1 MHLGP
6 GLSLSQIPP
15 ALNWGTMK
23 TVREILAG
31 KGSFIWSIQPDATVF
46 EALQT
51 MSDNDVGALI
61 VLDGETVAGV
71 LSERDY
77 ARKVILHG
85 RSSKELMVKE
95 IMSAKV
101 YFVKPEQN
109 IEDCMALFTNKRVRH
124 LPVLENDKLR
134 GIISI
139 GDVVKAVIAEHE
151 FTIKH
156 LENYITGGLS

>member
-1 MHLGP
+1 
-6 GLSLSQIPP
+6 
-15 ALNWGTMK
+15 MK

-31 KGSFIWSIQPDATVF
+31 KGRAIWSIQPDATVF
-46 EALQT
+46 EALQA
-51 MSDNDVGALI
+51 MAEKDVGALV

-85 RSSKELMVKE
+85 RSSKELKVKE
-95 IMSAKV
+95 IMSSRV

-124 LPVLENDKLR
+124 LPVLENDKLT
-134 GIISI
+134 GVISI

-151 FTIKH
+151 FTIRH

>member
-1 MHLGP
+1 
-6 GLSLSQIPP
+6 
-15 ALNWGTMK
+15 MK

-31 KGSFIWSIQPDATVF
+31 KGSVIWSIQPDATVF

-51 MSDNDVGALI
+51 MADNDVGALI

-85 RSSKELMVKE
+85 RSSKELKVKE
-95 IMSAKV
+95 IMSSKV
-101 YFVKPEQN
+101 YFVKPEQD

-124 LPVLENDKLR
+124 LPVLDNDTLR

-139 GDVVKAVIAEHE
+139 GDVVKAVIAEQE
-151 FTIKH
+151 VTIKH

>member
-1 MHLGP
+1 
-6 GLSLSQIPP
+6 
-15 ALNWGTMK
+15 MK

-31 KGSFIWSIQPDATVF
+31 KGRDIWSITPEATVF
-46 EALQT
+46 EALQA
-51 MSDNDVGALI
+51 MADNDVGALV

-85 RSSKELMVKE
+85 RSSKELTVKE
-95 IMSAKV
+95 IMSSKV
-101 YFVKPEQN
+101 YFVRPDQN

-124 LPVLENDKLR
+124 LPVLENDKLS
-134 GIISI
+134 GVISI

>member
-1 MHLGP
+1 
-6 GLSLSQIPP
+6 
-15 ALNWGTMK
+15 MK

-31 KGSFIWSIQPDATVF
+31 KGRAIWSIQPDATVF
-46 EALQT
+46 EALQA
-51 MSDNDVGALI
+51 MAEKDVGALV

-85 RSSKELMVKE
+85 RSSKELKVKE
-95 IMSAKV
+95 IMSSRV

-124 LPVLENDKLR
+124 LPVLENDKLT
-134 GIISI
+134 GVISI
-139 GDVVKAVIAEHE
+139 GDVVKAVIAEQE
-151 FTIKH
+151 FTIRH